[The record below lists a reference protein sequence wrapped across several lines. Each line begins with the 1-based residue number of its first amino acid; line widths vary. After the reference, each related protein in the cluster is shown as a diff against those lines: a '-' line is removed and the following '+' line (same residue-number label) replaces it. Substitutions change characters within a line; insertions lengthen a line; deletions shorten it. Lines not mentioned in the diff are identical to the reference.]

1 MWFDTSVISLLP
13 YYALFSLYARP
24 ADYLAV
30 KCAELWPQTARRHFS
45 IAQGAGL
52 CVWPDQ
58 HDVAVFWLA
67 DRKTI
72 AQDIVFL

>member
-1 MWFDTSVISLLP
+1 MAPDGPTPL
-13 YYALFSLYARP
+13 
-24 ADYLAV
+24 
-30 KCAELWPQTARRHFS
+30 S

-52 CVWPDQ
+52 CVGPDQ